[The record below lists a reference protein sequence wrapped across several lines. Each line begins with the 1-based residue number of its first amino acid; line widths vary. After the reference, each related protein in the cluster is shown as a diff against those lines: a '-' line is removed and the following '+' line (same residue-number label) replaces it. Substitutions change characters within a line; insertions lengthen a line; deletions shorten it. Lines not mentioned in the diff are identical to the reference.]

1 MKCYVGLLNILFLL
15 VACRSEP
22 ELSQY
27 SKIPLISSLY
37 YFAEDNSYQF
47 SCVGLGDSV
56 VAIYEYNP
64 HLVTIQ
70 KCTIKNSNTRISSC
84 YRYIGDS
91 LLYSNLGEKYFNLL
105 NFPFNI
111 NQLDVNSIFK
121 FYNTRFVRLDSIEFW
136 NRTSLFL
143 DSIVFDLSRDKYL
156 LDFTYSNQKVD
167 QNISIDQWALSKN
180 IGRDATSLPKLFFEV
195 EIDKLGNIVAVDYNS
210 WGKEI
215 YKDLIVGLKPI
226 LFNKSLQPYSFL
238 GYPVRVKMTVG
249 VIIK

>member
-1 MKCYVGLLNILFLL
+1 M
-15 VACRSEP
+15 
-22 ELSQY
+22 
-27 SKIPLISSLY
+27 
-37 YFAEDNSYQF
+37 
-47 SCVGLGDSV
+47 
-56 VAIYEYNP
+56 
-64 HLVTIQ
+64 
-70 KCTIKNSNTRISSC
+70 
-84 YRYIGDS
+84 
-91 LLYSNLGEKYFNLL
+91 
-105 NFPFNI
+105 
-111 NQLDVNSIFK
+111 
-121 FYNTRFVRLDSIEFW
+121 
-136 NRTSLFL
+136 
-143 DSIVFDLSRDKYL
+143 FDLSRDKYL